1 MSGIVII
8 PGEGL
13 DMTRYVYAD
22 VLFLVNFT
30 ANYLLLRATARL
42 SRRRARQG
50 RVILSAFG
58 GALYATFAL
67 APGLDPL
74 YAWPLRLIAGALMV
88 LVAFPD
94 VRGMALYLLFLSFYL
109 CCMVAA
115 GTAMAFLALVH
126 GLRSYSLTDQVWP
139 PTPWWMALA
148 GLLMAAAT
156 PVLLALSS
164 QKPGSPFL
172 QVELE
177 VDGKSVTLTGL
188 LDTGNDL
195 RDPLSGLPVIVV
207 DLDSLKGILSGETID
222 FFLSKW
228 DSLGENLA
236 LDPMARRLRLIP
248 YCGISGKRGVLPG
261 FIPDKVLVSK
271 KTGLRAPIDAVVGVS
286 WKRLSPSGAYQAL
299 VHPDLV

>member
-1 MSGIVII
+1 
-8 PGEGL
+8 
-13 DMTRYVYAD
+13 MTRYVYAD
-22 VLFLVNFT
+22 VLFLVNFIG
-30 ANYLLLRATARL
+30 NYLLLSATARL

-50 RVILSAFG
+50 RMILSSLG

-74 YAWPLRLIAGALMV
+74 YVWPLRLIAGASMV
-88 LVAFPD
+88 LAAFPD
-94 VRGMALYLLFLSFYL
+94 VRGTALYSLFLSFYL
-109 CCMVAA
+109 CCVVAA
-115 GTAMAFLALVH
+115 GTGMAVFTLVR
-126 GLRSYSLTDQVWP
+126 GLRSYSLAELGWSP
-139 PTPWWMALA
+139 APWWTALA
-148 GLLMAAAT
+148 GLLAVAAV
-156 PVLLALSS
+156 PLLLLLSS

-207 DLDSLKGILSGETID
+207 DLDSLKGILSGEAID
-222 FFLSKW
+222 FFSSKW
-228 DSLGENLA
+228 DSLGDDLA

-248 YCGISGKRGVLPG
+248 YCGVSGKRGVLPG
-261 FIPDKVLVSK
+261 FIPDKVLVCK
-271 KTGLRAPIDAVVGVS
+271 KAGSSAPIDAVVGVS
-286 WKRLSPSGAYQAL
+286 WKKLSPSGAYQAL

>member
-1 MSGIVII
+1 
-8 PGEGL
+8 
-13 DMTRYVYAD
+13 MTGYVYAD
-22 VLFLVNFT
+22 VLFLVNFI

-50 RVILSAFG
+50 RMVLSSLG
-58 GALYATFAL
+58 GALYATLAL

-74 YAWPLRLIAGALMV
+74 YAWPLRLVAGALMV

-94 VRGMALYLLFLSFYL
+94 VRGRALFSLFLSFYL

-115 GTAMAFLALVH
+115 GTAIAFFALVRS
-126 GLRSYSLTDQVWP
+126 LRSYSLGYPAWSPV
-139 PTPWWMALA
+139 PWWAVFA
-148 GLLMAAAT
+148 GLLVAAAI
-156 PVLLALSS
+156 PLLLALSS

-172 QVELE
+172 QVQLE

-195 RDPLSGLPVIVV
+195 RDPLTGLPVIVV

-222 FFLSKW
+222 FFSSKW
-228 DSLGENLA
+228 DSLGDDLA

-261 FIPDKVLVSK
+261 FIPDKVFVSK
-271 KTGLRAPIDAVVGVS
+271 KAGSSAPIDAVVGVS
-286 WKRLSPSGAYQAL
+286 WKKLSPSGAYQAL